1 MTLEDDVRRCCEDI
15 EGVHNDAERVRK
27 CCADDAKQDLSKFE
41 SKLEDF
47 RRQAHEA
54 RQRLDS
60 GLREGFEGLVA
71 TWREG
76 RDRLHGHLRLIEAKS
91 SLASARRLGKDQYYV
106 AAERELT
113 TALRL
118 IQEARPLLPAKDAHL
133 KELLEQIEPAI
144 EDFKQESQ
152 AAAARLESVV
162 ATNERLL
169 VELGQ

>member
-1 MTLEDDVRRCCEDI
+1 MTLEDDVRRCWEDI

-27 CCADDAKQDLSKFE
+27 SCADDAKPDLSKFD

-47 RRQAHEA
+47 RRQAHDA
-54 RQRLDS
+54 RQKLDS

-76 RDRLHGHLRLIEAKS
+76 RDRLRGRLRLIEAKS
-91 SLASARRLGKDQYYV
+91 SLASARRLAKDQYYV

-118 IQEARPLLPAKDAHL
+118 IQEARPLLPAADGHL
-133 KELLEQIEPAI
+133 KELLDEIEHAI
-144 EDFKQESQ
+144 EDFKQESE
-152 AAAARLESVV
+152 AAAVRLESVV
-162 ATNERLL
+162 TTNERLL
-169 VELGQ
+169 VELEQ